1 MKQLNKQV
9 DANLISKEKK
19 LTDEEARLQDL
30 KETAIKIEYEAK
42 NILKRLNDTK
52 KDINESNL
60 FLKEYKQNLKE
71 NKLKDNSDEINK
83 LEQKL
88 AELTNLVNNANLS
101 INNYKTETNE
111 LLVSNKFLTDEV
123 NELKQKLPANF
134 KPELL
139 VGNITDKNFSDN
151 ENKLNEFFRNK
162 SYYQTLIE
170 NLTEELGGNFVDEKL
185 LKETTIKF
193 EELTKVIN
201 NLRVEV
207 GITGSTLEANEK
219 ILNKNTKFIAELE
232 EVNKNLEI
240 VLKLQSYIAKNALVD
255 FVAEEYL
262 YLITEY
268 SNKFVNRISRGKYL
282 LSYNSETSE
291 FMAIDNFNGGFTRS
305 IKTLSGGE
313 RFIFSLS
320 LALGVSQSIA
330 VSNDK
335 NFNFFFIDEGFGNLS
350 EDYIDDVLQC
360 FESLTRLNF
369 VVGFITHVD
378 KMQEYITN
386 KVVVTKDNNE
396 SGSVIKQY

>member
-1 MKQLNKQV
+1 M
-9 DANLISKEKK
+9 
-19 LTDEEARLQDL
+19 
-30 KETAIKIEYEAK
+30 
-42 NILKRLNDTK
+42 
-52 KDINESNL
+52 

>member
-1 MKQLNKQV
+1 M
-9 DANLISKEKK
+9 
-19 LTDEEARLQDL
+19 
-30 KETAIKIEYEAK
+30 
-42 NILKRLNDTK
+42 
-52 KDINESNL
+52 
-60 FLKEYKQNLKE
+60 
-71 NKLKDNSDEINK
+71 
-83 LEQKL
+83 
-88 AELTNLVNNANLS
+88 
-101 INNYKTETNE
+101 
-111 LLVSNKFLTDEV
+111 
-123 NELKQKLPANF
+123 
-134 KPELL
+134 
-139 VGNITDKNFSDN
+139 GNITDKNFSDN

-170 NLTEELGGNFVDEKL
+170 NLTEELCGNFVDEKL